1 MTTVHY
7 NNRTHA
13 VHYNNHTHAVD
24 VDGRVYQAIRLNSI
38 ELDNIRVEAGKDYLA
53 SGMLTREQYQY
64 WKRVC
69 SISDPKNRGESK
81 GVPNHV

>member
-1 MTTVHY
+1 MTT
-7 NNRTHA
+7 

-53 SGMLTREQYQY
+53 SGTLTREQFQY
-64 WKRVC
+64 WKRVY
-69 SISDPKNRGESK
+69 SISDPKTRGDSK
-81 GVPNHV
+81 GAPNHV